1 MPDPLLQTCLIN
13 QTQSNPASNHFTTAE
28 RSYSAQPK
36 LRQATAVSVLLPLP
50 PISLPVVA
58 WVGLGTAS
66 SHCQAK
72 LGAIG
77 EMPGVGWWI
86 PQGLMEIPE
95 TTQDTLLTLNQ
106 SQNNLLCI

>member
-1 MPDPLLQTCLIN
+1 MTDPLLQTCLIN

-28 RSYSAQPK
+28 RSCSAQPK

-58 WVGLGTAS
+58 WVALGTAS
-66 SHCQAK
+66 SQCQAK
-72 LGAIG
+72 LVAVGQ
-77 EMPGVGWWI
+77 MPGVGWWI

-95 TTQDTLLTLNQ
+95 TTQDTFTDTKQ
-106 SQNNLLCI
+106 E